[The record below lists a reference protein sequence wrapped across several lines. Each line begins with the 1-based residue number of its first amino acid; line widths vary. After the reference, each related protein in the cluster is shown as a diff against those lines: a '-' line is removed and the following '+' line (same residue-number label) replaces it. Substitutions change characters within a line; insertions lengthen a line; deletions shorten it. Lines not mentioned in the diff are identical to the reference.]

1 MKILFLHGLGQSKK
15 AWNQTI
21 KQLNCE
27 DVKCLDVISNKLDN
41 PSFNYLADQL
51 EMKLIEEQNPIIIC
65 GLSLGA
71 VLGFELYFRHP
82 EKISG
87 LVLIAPQYKIPTI
100 LLDVQNFIFR
110 LMPNKFFPKTGTSKN
125 NMISISSSMRNLDY
139 SDKIKR
145 ISCPVYIVC
154 GNKDKAN
161 MKATIKLNQLLP
173 ESSLHLVCNAKHEV
187 NIDKPYELADIINK
201 AYDEILNLKYSF
213 N

>member
-1 MKILFLHGLGQSKK
+1 MKILFLHGLGQGKK

-21 KQLNCE
+21 EQLNCE
-27 DVKCLDVISNKLDN
+27 NIECLDVISNKIEN
-41 PSFNYLADQL
+41 PGFNSLADQL
-51 EMKLIEEQNPIIIC
+51 ELKLIEERDPLVIC

-100 LLDVQNFIFR
+100 LMDVQNFIFR
-110 LMPNKFFPKTGTSKN
+110 LMPNKFFSKTGTSKN
-125 NMISISSSMRNLDY
+125 NMISISSSMRKLDY

-154 GNKDKAN
+154 GDKDKAN
-161 MKATIKLNQLLP
+161 MKSAIKLSQLLP
-173 ESSLHLVCNAKHEV
+173 ESSLHFVCNAKHEV
-187 NIDKPYELADIINK
+187 NIDKPDELADIINK
-201 AYDEILNLKYSF
+201 AYNEILDLN
-213 N
+213 

>member
-82 EKISG
+82 EKYQG
-87 LVLIAPQYKIPTI
+87 
-100 LLDVQNFIFR
+100 
-110 LMPNKFFPKTGTSKN
+110 
-125 NMISISSSMRNLDY
+125 
-139 SDKIKR
+139 
-145 ISCPVYIVC
+145 
-154 GNKDKAN
+154 
-161 MKATIKLNQLLP
+161 
-173 ESSLHLVCNAKHEV
+173 
-187 NIDKPYELADIINK
+187 
-201 AYDEILNLKYSF
+201 
-213 N
+213 